1 MKIRGCH
8 SIFSV
13 GLLGHDTSFLNIC
26 NSVSIVREIDMAICG
41 SSDLVQNCGWEG
53 HCFTET
59 IHMTREQNEAE
70 S

>member
-41 SSDLVQNCGWEG
+41 SSDLVQNCGCG
-53 HCFTET
+53 GSLLYRNHTYDKRT
-59 IHMTREQNEAE
+59 K
-70 S
+70 